1 MPDLSIEVAG
11 LGTIPAYYSPALGA
25 QGRAPSVVVIHE
37 AFGLTA
43 AMREAA
49 DQMAARG
56 YHALAPDLMSYAGS
70 TRCLVAIAR
79 SLSSGEGRAFDEIH
93 AARQWLADREDS
105 TEKVGVLGFCLGG
118 AFALLLAGQGFHASA
133 AMYGQLPSRL
143 DSVFDG
149 ACPVVASYGGKD
161 RTLRGATAKLETAL
175 AAAGVE
181 HDVKEYA
188 DAGHSFMTHSEGD
201 APTWMRPFSRR
212 LMHVGYVDTAAADSW
227 SRIDSLF
234 TTALGD

>member
-11 LGTIPAYYSPALGA
+11 FGTIPAYYAPARGVD
-25 QGRAPSVVVIHE
+25 GPAPGVVVVHE
-37 AFGLTA
+37 AFGLTD

-49 DQMAARG
+49 DHAASLG
-56 YHALAPDLMSYAGS
+56 YHALAPDLMSYAGN

-105 TEKVGVLGFCLGG
+105 TDKVGVLGFCLGG
-118 AFALLLAGQGFHASA
+118 AFALVLATQGFDASA
-133 AMYGQLPSRL
+133 AMYGQLPKRL
-143 DSVFDG
+143 ESVFDG

-161 RTLRGATAKLETAL
+161 GSLRGAPAKLESAL

-181 HDVKEYA
+181 HDVKEYPE
-188 DAGHSFMTHSEGD
+188 AGHSFMTHSEKD
-201 APTWMRPFSRR
+201 APAWMRPLSRR
-212 LMHVGYVDTAAADSW
+212 LMNVGYVDTAAADSW
-227 SRIDSLF
+227 SRIKTLF
-234 TTALGD
+234 DATLRG